1 MTRFLSKSRLSPAG
15 RRGNP
20 QEPAGIRLAGKR
32 PEQGIPAVVA
42 GAPDRIRT
50 SVQARLCLVCL
61 VCLASR
67 AALGHFRI
75 GGLSEQDLSE
85 ARG

>member
-1 MTRFLSKSRLSPAG
+1 MTRFLSKPRPSPAG

>member
-1 MTRFLSKSRLSPAG
+1 MNQFLSKPRPSPAG

-20 QEPAGIRLAGKR
+20 QGPAGIRLAGKR

-61 VCLASR
+61 ASR